1 MSPLRRAL
9 QFFRPER
16 ARIAGVSVLML
27 AGIGANLL
35 KPWPMAVLVDSVL
48 GTKALPAAL
57 EPWANDKP
65 ALIVLLAVVTAVL
78 HLLHGGLSA
87 LQNYLA
93 IDIGL
98 RGLRRV
104 RNEVF
109 GWLQRLS
116 LRFHQGRNTGD
127 LIHRAAW
134 DTYSFQTLFQQGLM
148 TSASAALSF
157 GMMVVVMAQLNGRL
171 TLVALATVPLILLV
185 IRTFGARMT
194 EQGASAQQADSQV
207 TSLVQQN
214 IAALPLVQSYTREE
228 HEAQRFNTHTEQ
240 AQERRLRQHG
250 WEVAYWFAITAVFG
264 SGAAGIL
271 WLGANQVI
279 RGEATVGEL
288 LIFLAYLGQFY
299 EPLNQLSHVGATVA
313 NASVGA
319 QRVFEILDTPEEVK
333 DAPDARAVTSDRCQV
348 AGARKPASS
357 WTAVAERSG
366 DTALASREAEPSPT
380 ADRSA
385 GAQSG
390 VALPFPP
397 QSKTSR
403 ANEAAPLQ
411 LRGELAFDSVTFR
424 YADDREILRGITFTL
439 APGQSAALIGPS
451 GVGKT
456 TLLNLVPRFFDP
468 TGGTIRLDGADL
480 RSLRVRDVRSQIAI
494 VLQEPILLPTS
505 IAENIAYGR
514 PGATRAEIE
523 AAAKAANAHA
533 YIEKLPQQ
541 YTTIVGDGAA
551 RLSVGERQRLNL
563 ARAFL
568 KDAPILLLDEPTS
581 ALDAESEA
589 LVVESLK
596 RLMHGRTTLIVAH
609 RLSTIR
615 DLDKIVVLAEGRV
628 SETGTHAELLA
639 QGGYYSRVVSGQI
652 ALD

>member
-1 MSPLRRAL
+1 MRRGPCAHPLLSTLLRAL

-16 ARIAGVSVLML
+16 ARIAGVLALML

-48 GTKALPAAL
+48 GSKALPTAL
-57 EPWANDKP
+57 QSWSGDK
-65 ALIVLLAVVTAVL
+65 AGLIALLAGATVLL
-78 HLLHGGLSA
+78 HLLQGGLNA
-87 LQNYLA
+87 TQNFLA
-93 IDIGL
+93 ISVGL

-134 DTYSFQTLFQQGLM
+134 DTFSFQTLFQQGMM

-157 GMMVVVMAQLNGRL
+157 GLMVIVMAQLNGRL
-171 TLVALATVPLILLV
+171 TLIALATVPLLLLV
-185 IRTFGARMT
+185 IRTFGKRMT

-214 IAALPLVQSYTREE
+214 IAALPLVQSYTRED
-228 HEAQRFNTHTEQ
+228 HEAAHFSTHTEQ
-240 AQERRLRQHG
+240 AQERRLAQHG

-264 SGAAGIL
+264 GGTAGIL
-271 WLGANQVI
+271 WLGANEVL
-279 RGEATVGEL
+279 RGTATLGEL
-288 LIFLAYLGQFY
+288 LIFLTYLGQFY
-299 EPLNQLSHVGATVA
+299 EPLNQLSHVGATVS

-319 QRVFEILDTPEEVK
+319 KRVFEILDTPEEVK
-333 DAPDARAVTSDRCQV
+333 DAADA
-348 AGARKPASS
+348 KPVVRSS
-357 WTAVAERSG
+357 
-366 DTALASREAEPSPT
+366 
-380 ADRSA
+380 
-385 GAQSG
+385 
-390 VALPFPP
+390 
-397 QSKTSR
+397 
-403 ANEAAPLQ
+403 
-411 LRGELAFDSVTFR
+411 LRGELTFSSVTFR
-424 YADDREILRGITFTL
+424 YTDDREILRDLSFTL
-439 APGQSAALIGPS
+439 APGQSAAIIGPS

-468 TGGTIRLDGADL
+468 SSGSIQLDGADL
-480 RSLRVRDVRSQIAI
+480 RSLRVRDLRAHVAI

-523 AAAKAANAHA
+523 AAAKAANAHT
-533 YIEKLPQQ
+533 YIEKLPQK
-541 YTTIVGDGAA
+541 YDTLVGDGAA

-596 RLMHGRTTLIVAH
+596 RLMRGRTTLIVAH

-615 DLDKIVVLAEGRV
+615 NLDKILVLEDGRV
-628 SETGTHAELLA
+628 SESGTHEELLA
-639 QGGYYSRVVSGQI
+639 KGGYYARVVSGQI

>member
-1 MSPLRRAL
+1 VSPLRRAL

-57 EPWANDKP
+57 QAWSNDKA
-65 ALIVLLAVVTAVL
+65 ALIVLLAAVTAVL
-78 HLLHGGLSA
+78 HLLHGGLNA
-87 LQNYLA
+87 TQNYLA

-171 TLVALATVPLILLV
+171 TLVALATVPLLLLV

-228 HEAQRFNTHTEQ
+228 HEAERFNTHTEQ
-240 AQERRLRQHG
+240 AQVRRLRQHG

-288 LIFLAYLGQFY
+288 LIFLTYLGQFY

-333 DAPDARAVTSDRCQV
+333 DVPDAQPVV
-348 AGARKPASS
+348 H
-357 WTAVAERSG
+357 
-366 DTALASREAEPSPT
+366 
-380 ADRSA
+380 SA
-385 GAQSG
+385 
-390 VALPFPP
+390 
-397 QSKTSR
+397 
-403 ANEAAPLQ
+403 
-411 LRGELAFDSVTFR
+411 LRGELAFNAVTFR
-424 YADDREILRGITFTL
+424 YADDREILRGISFTL

-468 TGGTIRLDGADL
+468 TGGNILLDGVDL

-541 YTTIVGDGAA
+541 YDTVVGDGAA

-628 SETGTHAELLA
+628 SEIGTHTELLA
-639 QGGYYSRVVSGQI
+639 QGGYYARVVSGQI

>member
-1 MSPLRRAL
+1 MRRGPFAHPLLSTLLRAL

-16 ARIAGVSVLML
+16 ARIVGVLALML

-35 KPWPMAVLVDSVL
+35 KPWPMAVLVDCVL
-48 GTKALPAAL
+48 GSKALPTAL
-57 EPWANDKP
+57 QSWSGDK
-65 ALIVLLAVVTAVL
+65 ATLIALLAGATVLL
-78 HLLHGGLSA
+78 HLLQGGLNA
-87 LQNYLA
+87 TQNFLA
-93 IDIGL
+93 ISVGL

-134 DTYSFQTLFQQGLM
+134 DTFSFQTLFQQGMM

-157 GMMVVVMAQLNGRL
+157 GLMVVVMAQLNGRL
-171 TLVALATVPLILLV
+171 TLIALATVPLLLLV
-185 IRTFGARMT
+185 IRTFGKRMT

-214 IAALPLVQSYTREE
+214 IAALPLVQSYTRED
-228 HEAQRFNTHTEQ
+228 HEAAHFSTHTEQ
-240 AQERRLRQHG
+240 AQERRLAQHG

-264 SGAAGIL
+264 GGTAGIL
-271 WLGANQVI
+271 WLGANEVL
-279 RGEATVGEL
+279 RGTATLGEL
-288 LIFLAYLGQFY
+288 LIFLTYLGQFY
-299 EPLNQLSHVGATVA
+299 EPLNQLSHVGATVS

-319 QRVFEILDTPEEVK
+319 KRVFEILDTPEEVK
-333 DAPDARAVTSDRCQV
+333 DAADA
-348 AGARKPASS
+348 KPVVRSS
-357 WTAVAERSG
+357 
-366 DTALASREAEPSPT
+366 
-380 ADRSA
+380 
-385 GAQSG
+385 
-390 VALPFPP
+390 
-397 QSKTSR
+397 
-403 ANEAAPLQ
+403 
-411 LRGELAFDSVTFR
+411 LRGELTFSSVAFR
-424 YADDREILRGITFTL
+424 YSDDREILRDLSFTL
-439 APGQSAALIGPS
+439 APGQSAAIIGPS

-468 TGGTIRLDGADL
+468 SGGSIQLDGADL
-480 RSLRVRDVRSQIAI
+480 RSLRVRDLRAHVAI

-523 AAAKAANAHA
+523 AAAKAANAHT
-533 YIEKLPQQ
+533 YIEKLPQK
-541 YTTIVGDGAA
+541 YDTLVGDGAA

-596 RLMHGRTTLIVAH
+596 RLMRGRTTLIVAH

-615 DLDKIVVLAEGRV
+615 NLDKILVLEDGRV
-628 SETGTHAELLA
+628 SESGTHEELLA
-639 QGGYYSRVVSGQI
+639 KGGYYARVVSGQI

>member
-1 MSPLRRAL
+1 MSTLLRAL

-16 ARIAGVSVLML
+16 ARIAGVLALML

-35 KPWPMAVLVDSVL
+35 KPWPMAVLVDCVL
-48 GTKALPAAL
+48 GSKALPNAL
-57 EPWANDKP
+57 QTWSNDK
-65 ALIVLLAVVTAVL
+65 ATRIALLAGATVLL
-78 HLLHGGLSA
+78 HLLQGGLNA
-87 LQNYLA
+87 TQNFLA
-93 IDIGL
+93 ISIGL

-116 LRFHQGRNTGD
+116 LRFHQGRSTGD

-134 DTYSFQTLFQQGLM
+134 DTYSFQTLFQQGMM

-157 GMMVVVMAQLNGRL
+157 GLMVVVMAQLNGRL
-171 TLVALATVPLILLV
+171 TLIALATVPLLLLV
-185 IRTFGARMT
+185 IRTFGQRMT

-228 HEAQRFNTHTEQ
+228 HEAARFGTHTEQ
-240 AQERRLRQHG
+240 AQERRLAQHG
-250 WEVAYWFAITAVFG
+250 WEVAYWFAITTVFG
-264 SGAAGIL
+264 GGAAGIL
-271 WLGANQVI
+271 WLGANQVL
-279 RGEATVGEL
+279 RGEATIGEL
-288 LIFLAYLGQFY
+288 LIFLTYLGQFY
-299 EPLNQLSHVGATVA
+299 EPLNQLSHVGATVS
-313 NASVGA
+313 NATVGA
-319 QRVFEILDTPEEVK
+319 KRVFEILDTPEEVK
-333 DAPDARAVTSDRCQV
+333 DAPDARPVFRAACSVSE
-348 AGARKPASS
+348 P
-357 WTAVAERSG
+357 TAVSARS
-366 DTALASREAEPSPT
+366 TQHATRNTPEALK
-380 ADRSA
+380 
-385 GAQSG
+385 
-390 VALPFPP
+390 L
-397 QSKTSR
+397 K
-403 ANEAAPLQ
+403 
-411 LRGELAFDSVTFR
+411 GELTFDSVTFR
-424 YADDREILRGITFTL
+424 YADDREILRGVSFTL
-439 APGQSAALIGPS
+439 APGQSAAIIGPS

-468 TGGTIRLDGADL
+468 TGGAIQLDGADL
-480 RSLRVRDVRSQIAI
+480 RSLRVRDLRAHVAI

-523 AAAKAANAHA
+523 AAAKAANAHI
-533 YIEKLPQQ
+533 YIERLPQK
-541 YTTIVGDGAA
+541 YDTIVGDGAA

-596 RLMHGRTTLIVAH
+596 RLMRGRTTLIVAH

-615 DLDKIVVLAEGRV
+615 ALDKIVVLEDGRV
-628 SETGTHAELLA
+628 SETGTHTELLA
-639 QGGYYSRVVSGQI
+639 RGGYYARVVNGQI
-652 ALD
+652 ALE

>member
-1 MSPLRRAL
+1 MRRGPCAHPLLSTLLRAL

-16 ARIAGVSVLML
+16 ARIAGVLALML

-48 GTKALPAAL
+48 GSKALPTAL
-57 EPWANDKP
+57 QSWSGDK
-65 ALIVLLAVVTAVL
+65 AGLIALLAGATVLL
-78 HLLHGGLSA
+78 HLLQGGLNA
-87 LQNYLA
+87 TQNFLA
-93 IDIGL
+93 ISVGL

-134 DTYSFQTLFQQGLM
+134 DTFSFQTLFQQGMM

-157 GMMVVVMAQLNGRL
+157 GLMVIVMAQLNGRL
-171 TLVALATVPLILLV
+171 TLIALATVPLLLLV
-185 IRTFGARMT
+185 IRTFGKRMT

-214 IAALPLVQSYTREE
+214 IAALPLVQSYTRED
-228 HEAQRFNTHTEQ
+228 HEAAHFSTHTEQ
-240 AQERRLRQHG
+240 AQERRLAQHG

-264 SGAAGIL
+264 GGTAGIL
-271 WLGANQVI
+271 WLGANEVL
-279 RGEATVGEL
+279 RGTATLGEL
-288 LIFLAYLGQFY
+288 LIFLTYLGQFY
-299 EPLNQLSHVGATVA
+299 EPLNQLSHVGATVS

-319 QRVFEILDTPEEVK
+319 KRVFEILDTPEEVK
-333 DAPDARAVTSDRCQV
+333 DAADA
-348 AGARKPASS
+348 KPVVRSS
-357 WTAVAERSG
+357 
-366 DTALASREAEPSPT
+366 
-380 ADRSA
+380 
-385 GAQSG
+385 
-390 VALPFPP
+390 
-397 QSKTSR
+397 
-403 ANEAAPLQ
+403 
-411 LRGELAFDSVTFR
+411 LRGELTFSSVTFR
-424 YADDREILRGITFTL
+424 YTDDREILRDLSFTL
-439 APGQSAALIGPS
+439 APGQSAAIIGPS

-468 TGGTIRLDGADL
+468 SGGSIQLDGADL
-480 RSLRVRDVRSQIAI
+480 RSLRVRDLRAHVAI

-523 AAAKAANAHA
+523 AAAKAANAHT
-533 YIEKLPQQ
+533 YIEKLPQK
-541 YTTIVGDGAA
+541 YDTLVGDGAA

-596 RLMHGRTTLIVAH
+596 RLMRGRTTLIVAH

-615 DLDKIVVLAEGRV
+615 NLDKILVLEDGRV
-628 SETGTHAELLA
+628 SEAGTHEELLA
-639 QGGYYSRVVSGQI
+639 KGGYYARVVNGQI

>member
-1 MSPLRRAL
+1 VSTLLRAL

-16 ARIAGVSVLML
+16 ARIAGVLALML
-27 AGIGANLL
+27 AGIAANLL

-48 GTKALPAAL
+48 GEKALPAAL
-57 EPWANDKP
+57 QSWSGDKT
-65 ALIVLLAVVTAVL
+65 ALIALLAGATVLL
-78 HLLHGGLSA
+78 HLLHGGLNA
-87 LQNYLA
+87 TQNFLA
-93 IDIGL
+93 ISVGL

-134 DTYSFQTLFQQGLM
+134 DTYSFQTLFQQGMM
-148 TSASAALSF
+148 TTASAALSF
-157 GMMVVVMAQLNGRL
+157 GLMVVVMAQLNGRL
-171 TLVALATVPLILLV
+171 TLIALATVPLLLLV
-185 IRTFGARMT
+185 IRTFGRRMA

-214 IAALPLVQSYTREE
+214 ISALPLVQSYTRED
-228 HEAQRFNTHTEQ
+228 HESARFGTHTEE
-240 AQERRLRQHG
+240 AQERRLAQHG

-264 SGAAGIL
+264 GGTAGIL
-271 WLGANQVI
+271 WLGANEVL
-279 RGEATVGEL
+279 RGTTTLGEL
-288 LIFLAYLGQFY
+288 LIFLTYLGQFY
-299 EPLNQLSHVGATVA
+299 EPLNQLSHVGATVS

-319 QRVFEILDTPEEVK
+319 KRVFEILDTPEEVK
-333 DAPDARAVTSDRCQV
+333 DAVDARGVTSDKWQV
-348 AGARKPASS
+348 TGDARRVSTSPLSPA
-357 WTAVAERSG
+357 
-366 DTALASREAEPSPT
+366 
-380 ADRSA
+380 
-385 GAQSG
+385 
-390 VALPFPP
+390 
-397 QSKTSR
+397 TSH
-403 ANEAAPLQ
+403 LS
-411 LRGELAFDSVTFR
+411 LHGELTFNSVAFR
-424 YADDREILRGITFTL
+424 YSDDREILRGVSFTL
-439 APGQSAALIGPS
+439 APGQSAAVIGPS

-468 TGGTIRLDGADL
+468 TGGSIQLDGADL
-480 RSLRVRDVRSQIAI
+480 RDLRVRDLRAHVAI

-514 PGATRAEIE
+514 PGATHAEIE

-533 YIEKLPQQ
+533 YIEKLPQK
-541 YTTIVGDGAA
+541 YNTMVGDGAA

-615 DLDKIVVLAEGRV
+615 NLDKILVMEDGRL
-628 SETGTHAELLA
+628 SEAGTHEELLA
-639 QGGYYSRVVSGQI
+639 KGGYYARVVSGQV

>member
-1 MSPLRRAL
+1 MTTLLRAL
-9 QFFRPER
+9 RFFRPER
-16 ARIAGVSVLML
+16 ARLAGVLALML
-27 AGIGANLL
+27 VGIGANLL

-57 EPWANDKP
+57 QSWSGDKA
-65 ALIVLLAVVTAVL
+65 ALIAVLAGATVLL
-78 HLLHGGLSA
+78 HLLQGGLNA
-87 LQNYLA
+87 TQNFLA
-93 IDIGL
+93 ISIGL

-116 LRFHQGRNTGD
+116 LRFHQGRSTGD

-157 GMMVVVMAQLNGRL
+157 GLMVVVMAQLNGRL
-171 TLVALATVPLILLV
+171 TLVALATVPLLLLV
-185 IRTFGARMT
+185 IRTFGRRMT
-194 EQGASAQQADSQV
+194 EQGATAQQADSQV

-228 HEAQRFNTHTEQ
+228 QEAERFGSHTEA
-240 AQERRLRQHG
+240 AQERRLAQHG

-264 SGAAGIL
+264 GGAAGIL
-271 WLGANQVI
+271 WLGANQVL
-279 RGEATVGEL
+279 RGEATIGEL
-288 LIFLAYLGQFY
+288 LIFLTYLGQFY
-299 EPLNQLSHVGATVA
+299 EPLNQLSHVGATVS

-319 QRVFEILDTPEEVK
+319 KRVFEILDTPEEVK
-333 DAPDARAVTSDRCQV
+333 DAPEARPVVRGAWCVTES
-348 AGARKPASS
+348 AHAPAP
-357 WTAVAERSG
+357 TH
-366 DTALASREAEPSPT
+366 ASRTLHP
-380 ADRSA
+380 
-385 GAQSG
+385 
-390 VALPFPP
+390 AL
-397 QSKTSR
+397 
-403 ANEAAPLQ
+403 E
-411 LRGELAFDSVTFR
+411 LRGELAFDSVAFR
-424 YADDREILRGITFTL
+424 YADDREILRGVSFIL
-439 APGQSAALIGPS
+439 APGQSAAIIGPS

-468 TGGTIRLDGADL
+468 AGGAVRLDGADL
-480 RSLRVRDVRSQIAI
+480 RTLRVRDLRAQVAI

-514 PGATRAEIE
+514 PGATHAEIE
-523 AAAKAANAHA
+523 AAAKAANAHV
-533 YIEKLPQQ
+533 YIEKLPQK
-541 YTTIVGDGAA
+541 YDTVVGDGAA

-596 RLMHGRTTLIVAH
+596 RLMRGRTTLIVAH

-615 DLDKIVVLAEGRV
+615 DLDKIVVLEDGRV
-628 SETGTHAELLA
+628 SESGPHDELLA
-639 QGGYYSRVVSGQI
+639 KGGYYARVVSGQI

>member
-1 MSPLRRAL
+1 VSTLLRAL

-16 ARIAGVSVLML
+16 GRIAGVLALMF

-48 GTKALPAAL
+48 GSKALPTALQAWSSDKAAL
-57 EPWANDKP
+57 IA
-65 ALIVLLAVVTAVL
+65 LLAGATVLL
-78 HLLHGGLSA
+78 HLLQGGLNA
-87 LQNYLA
+87 TQNFLA
-93 IDIGL
+93 ISVGL

-116 LRFHQGRNTGD
+116 LRFHQGRKTGD

-134 DTYSFQTLFQQGLM
+134 DTYSFQTLFQQGMM
-148 TSASAALSF
+148 TTASAAVSF
-157 GMMVVVMAQLNGRL
+157 ALMVIVMAQLNGRL
-171 TLVALATVPLILLV
+171 TLVALATVPLLLLV
-185 IRTFGARMT
+185 IRTFGKRMT

-214 IAALPLVQSYTREE
+214 IAALPLVQSYTRED
-228 HEAQRFNTHTEQ
+228 HEAARFGTHTEQ
-240 AQERRLRQHG
+240 AQERRLAQHG

-264 SGAAGIL
+264 GGTAGIL
-271 WLGANQVI
+271 WLGANEVL
-279 RGEATVGEL
+279 RGAATLGEL
-288 LIFLAYLGQFY
+288 LIFLTYLGQFY
-299 EPLNQLSHVGATVA
+299 EPLNQLSHVGATVS

-319 QRVFEILDTPEEVK
+319 KRVFEILDTPEEVK
-333 DAPDARAVTSDRCQV
+333 DAP
-348 AGARKPASS
+348 GAREVRNQESAS
-357 WTAVAERSG
+357 
-366 DTALASREAEPSPT
+366 ALASPTRPLSPN
-380 ADRSA
+380 
-385 GAQSG
+385 
-390 VALPFPP
+390 
-397 QSKTSR
+397 SR
-403 ANEAAPLQ
+403 LLTPDSSPLS
-411 LRGELAFDSVTFR
+411 LRGALTFSAVTFR
-424 YADDREILRGITFTL
+424 YAEDRDILRGLSFTL
-439 APGQSAALIGPS
+439 APGQSAAIIGPS

-468 TGGTIRLDGADL
+468 TGGSIQLDGADL
-480 RSLRVRDVRSQIAI
+480 RSLRVRDLRAHVAI

-514 PGATRAEIE
+514 PGATRAEVE

-533 YIEKLPQQ
+533 YIERLPQK
-541 YTTIVGDGAA
+541 YDTVVGDGAA

-596 RLMHGRTTLIVAH
+596 RLMRGRTTLIVAH

-615 DLDKIVVLAEGRV
+615 HLDKILVLEDGRV
-628 SETGTHAELLA
+628 SETGTHDELVA
-639 QGGYYSRVVSGQI
+639 HGGYYARVVSGQI

>member
-1 MSPLRRAL
+1 MSTLLRAL
-9 QFFRPER
+9 RFFRPER
-16 ARIAGVSVLML
+16 TRIAGVLALML
-27 AGIGANLL
+27 AGIAANLL

-48 GTKALPAAL
+48 GEKALPAAL
-57 EPWANDKP
+57 QSWSGDKT
-65 ALIVLLAVVTAVL
+65 ALIALLAGATVLL
-78 HLLHGGLSA
+78 HLLQGGLNA
-87 LQNYLA
+87 TQNFLA
-93 IDIGL
+93 ISVGL

-134 DTYSFQTLFQQGLM
+134 DTYSFQTLFQQGMM
-148 TSASAALSF
+148 TTASAALSF
-157 GMMVVVMAQLNGRL
+157 GLMVIVMAQLNGRL
-171 TLVALATVPLILLV
+171 TLIALATVPLLLLV
-185 IRTFGARMT
+185 IRTFGKRMA

-214 IAALPLVQSYTREE
+214 ISALPLVQSYTREE
-228 HEAQRFNTHTEQ
+228 HESARFGTHTEQ
-240 AQERRLRQHG
+240 AQEKRLSQHG

-264 SGAAGIL
+264 GGTAGIL
-271 WLGANQVI
+271 WLGANEVL
-279 RGEATVGEL
+279 RGTTTLGEL
-288 LIFLAYLGQFY
+288 LIFLTYLGQFY
-299 EPLNQLSHVGATVA
+299 EPLNQLSHVGATVS

-319 QRVFEILDTPEEVK
+319 KRVFEILDTAEEVK
-333 DAPDARAVTSDRCQV
+333 DAPDAKAVFRA
-348 AGARKPASS
+348 AGSVSEPPAASAR
-357 WTAVAERSG
+357 
-366 DTALASREAEPSPT
+366 DTQHATRNTQQALS
-380 ADRSA
+380 
-385 GAQSG
+385 
-390 VALPFPP
+390 
-397 QSKTSR
+397 
-403 ANEAAPLQ
+403 
-411 LRGELAFDSVTFR
+411 LRGELTFSSVAFR
-424 YADDREILRGITFTL
+424 YSDDREILRGVSFTL
-439 APGQSAALIGPS
+439 APGQSAAVIGPS

-468 TGGTIRLDGADL
+468 TGGSIQLDGADL
-480 RSLRVRDVRSQIAI
+480 RDLRVRDLRSHVAI

-514 PGATRAEIE
+514 PGATHAEIE

-533 YIEKLPQQ
+533 YIEKLPQK
-541 YTTIVGDGAA
+541 YNTVVGDGAA

-615 DLDKIVVLAEGRV
+615 SLDKILVMEDGRL
-628 SETGTHAELLA
+628 SESGTHEELLA
-639 QGGYYSRVVSGQI
+639 KGGYYARVVSGQV
-652 ALD
+652 ALE

>member
-1 MSPLRRAL
+1 VSPLRRAL

-57 EPWANDKP
+57 LAWSNDKA
-65 ALIVLLAVVTAVL
+65 ALIVMLAAVTAVL
-78 HLLHGGLSA
+78 HLLHGGLNA
-87 LQNYLA
+87 TQNYLA

-171 TLVALATVPLILLV
+171 TLVALATVPLLLLV

-228 HEAQRFNTHTEQ
+228 HEAERFNTHTEQ
-240 AQERRLRQHG
+240 AQVRRLRQHG

-279 RGEATVGEL
+279 QGEATVGEL
-288 LIFLAYLGQFY
+288 LIFLTYLGQFY

-333 DAPDARAVTSDRCQV
+333 DAPDAQPVV
-348 AGARKPASS
+348 
-357 WTAVAERSG
+357 
-366 DTALASREAEPSPT
+366 
-380 ADRSA
+380 RSA
-385 GAQSG
+385 
-390 VALPFPP
+390 
-397 QSKTSR
+397 
-403 ANEAAPLQ
+403 
-411 LRGELAFDSVTFR
+411 LRGELAFNAVTFR
-424 YADDREILRGITFTL
+424 YADDREILRGINFTL

-468 TGGTIRLDGADL
+468 TGGTIFLDGVDL

-541 YTTIVGDGAA
+541 YDTIVGDGAA

-628 SETGTHAELLA
+628 SEIGTHTELLA
-639 QGGYYSRVVSGQI
+639 QGGYYARVVSGQI

>member
-1 MSPLRRAL
+1 MSPLLRAL

-16 ARIAGVSVLML
+16 ARLVGVAGLLL

-57 EPWANDKP
+57 QAWSNDP
-65 ALIVLLAVVTAVL
+65 PTLILLLAVVTAVL
-78 HLLHGGLSA
+78 HLLHGGLNA
-87 LQNYLA
+87 LHNYLA

-171 TLVALATVPLILLV
+171 TLVALATVPLLLLV

-240 AQERRLRQHG
+240 AQSRRLRQHG

-271 WLGANQVI
+271 WLGANQVVQ
-279 RGEATVGEL
+279 GEATVGEL

-333 DAPDARAVTSDRCQV
+333 DAPDA
-348 AGARKPASS
+348 KP
-357 WTAVAERSG
+357 VV
-366 DTALASREAEPSPT
+366 
-380 ADRSA
+380 RSA
-385 GAQSG
+385 
-390 VALPFPP
+390 
-397 QSKTSR
+397 
-403 ANEAAPLQ
+403 
-411 LRGELAFDSVTFR
+411 LRGELTFDSVTFR
-424 YADDREILRGITFTL
+424 YADDRPVLRGINFTL

-468 TGGTIRLDGADL
+468 TGGAILLDGTDL

-541 YTTIVGDGAA
+541 YDTLVGDGAA

-589 LVVESLK
+589 LVVQSLK
-596 RLMHGRTTLIVAH
+596 RLMHGRTTFIVAH

-628 SETGTHAELLA
+628 SECGTPSELLA

>member
-1 MSPLRRAL
+1 MSTLLRAL

-16 ARIAGVSVLML
+16 ARIAGVLALML

-48 GTKALPAAL
+48 GSKALPTAL
-57 EPWANDKP
+57 QSWSGDK
-65 ALIVLLAVVTAVL
+65 AGLIALLAGATVLL
-78 HLLHGGLSA
+78 HLLQGGLNA
-87 LQNYLA
+87 TQNFLA
-93 IDIGL
+93 ISVGL

-134 DTYSFQTLFQQGLM
+134 DTFSFQTLFQQGMM

-157 GMMVVVMAQLNGRL
+157 GLMVIVMAQLNGRL
-171 TLVALATVPLILLV
+171 TLIALATVPLLLLV
-185 IRTFGARMT
+185 IRTFGKRMT

-214 IAALPLVQSYTREE
+214 IAALPLVQSYTCED
-228 HEAQRFNTHTEQ
+228 HEAAHFSTHTEQ
-240 AQERRLRQHG
+240 AQERRLAQHG

-264 SGAAGIL
+264 GGTAGIL
-271 WLGANQVI
+271 WLGANEVL
-279 RGEATVGEL
+279 RGTATLGEL
-288 LIFLAYLGQFY
+288 LIFLTYLGQFY
-299 EPLNQLSHVGATVA
+299 EPLNQLSHVGATVS

-319 QRVFEILDTPEEVK
+319 KRVFEILDTPEEVK
-333 DAPDARAVTSDRCQV
+333 DAADA
-348 AGARKPASS
+348 KPVVRSS
-357 WTAVAERSG
+357 
-366 DTALASREAEPSPT
+366 
-380 ADRSA
+380 
-385 GAQSG
+385 
-390 VALPFPP
+390 
-397 QSKTSR
+397 
-403 ANEAAPLQ
+403 
-411 LRGELAFDSVTFR
+411 LRGELTFSSVTFR
-424 YADDREILRGITFTL
+424 YTDDREILRDLSFTL
-439 APGQSAALIGPS
+439 APGQSAAIIGPS

-468 TGGTIRLDGADL
+468 SSGSIQLDGADL
-480 RSLRVRDVRSQIAI
+480 RSLRVRDLRAHVAI

-523 AAAKAANAHA
+523 AAAKAANAHT
-533 YIEKLPQQ
+533 YIEKLPQK
-541 YTTIVGDGAA
+541 YDTLVGDGAA

-596 RLMHGRTTLIVAH
+596 RLMRGRTTLIVAH

-615 DLDKIVVLAEGRV
+615 NLDKILVLEDGRV
-628 SETGTHAELLA
+628 SEAGTHAELLA
-639 QGGYYSRVVSGQI
+639 KGGYYARVVSGQI

>member
-1 MSPLRRAL
+1 MRRGPCAHPLLSTLLRAL

-16 ARIAGVSVLML
+16 ARIAGVLALML

-48 GTKALPAAL
+48 GSKALPTAL
-57 EPWANDKP
+57 QSWSGDK
-65 ALIVLLAVVTAVL
+65 AGLIALLAGATVLL
-78 HLLHGGLSA
+78 HLLQGGLNA
-87 LQNYLA
+87 TQNFLA
-93 IDIGL
+93 ISVGL

-134 DTYSFQTLFQQGLM
+134 DTFSFQTLFQQGMM

-157 GMMVVVMAQLNGRL
+157 GLMVIVMAQLNGRL
-171 TLVALATVPLILLV
+171 TLIALATVPLLLLV
-185 IRTFGARMT
+185 IRTFGKRMT

-214 IAALPLVQSYTREE
+214 IAALPLVQSYTRED
-228 HEAQRFNTHTEQ
+228 HEAAHFSTHTEQ
-240 AQERRLRQHG
+240 AQERRLAQHG

-264 SGAAGIL
+264 GGTAGIL
-271 WLGANQVI
+271 WLGANEVL
-279 RGEATVGEL
+279 RGTATLGEL
-288 LIFLAYLGQFY
+288 LIFLTYLGQFY
-299 EPLNQLSHVGATVA
+299 EPLNQLSHVGATVS

-319 QRVFEILDTPEEVK
+319 KRVFEILDTPEEVK
-333 DAPDARAVTSDRCQV
+333 DAADA
-348 AGARKPASS
+348 KPVVRSS
-357 WTAVAERSG
+357 
-366 DTALASREAEPSPT
+366 
-380 ADRSA
+380 
-385 GAQSG
+385 
-390 VALPFPP
+390 
-397 QSKTSR
+397 
-403 ANEAAPLQ
+403 
-411 LRGELAFDSVTFR
+411 LRGELTFSSVTFR
-424 YADDREILRGITFTL
+424 YTDDREILRDLSFTL
-439 APGQSAALIGPS
+439 APGQSAAIIGPS

-468 TGGTIRLDGADL
+468 SSGSIQLDGADL
-480 RSLRVRDVRSQIAI
+480 RSLRVRDLRAHVAI

-523 AAAKAANAHA
+523 AAAKAANAHT
-533 YIEKLPQQ
+533 YIEKLPQK
-541 YTTIVGDGAA
+541 YDTLVGDGAA

-596 RLMHGRTTLIVAH
+596 RLMRGRTTLIVAH

-615 DLDKIVVLAEGRV
+615 NLDKILVLEDGRV
-628 SETGTHAELLA
+628 SEAGTHEELLA
-639 QGGYYSRVVSGQI
+639 KGGYYARVVNGQI

>member
-57 EPWANDKP
+57 LAWSNDKA
-65 ALIVLLAVVTAVL
+65 ALIVMLAAVTAVL
-78 HLLHGGLSA
+78 HLLHGGLNA
-87 LQNYLA
+87 TQNYLA

-171 TLVALATVPLILLV
+171 TLVALATVPLLLLV

-228 HEAQRFNTHTEQ
+228 HEAERFNTHTEQ
-240 AQERRLRQHG
+240 AQVRRLRQHG

-288 LIFLAYLGQFY
+288 LIFLTYLGQFY

-333 DAPDARAVTSDRCQV
+333 DVPDAQPVV
-348 AGARKPASS
+348 
-357 WTAVAERSG
+357 
-366 DTALASREAEPSPT
+366 
-380 ADRSA
+380 RSA
-385 GAQSG
+385 
-390 VALPFPP
+390 
-397 QSKTSR
+397 
-403 ANEAAPLQ
+403 
-411 LRGELAFDSVTFR
+411 LRGELAFNAVTFR
-424 YADDREILRGITFTL
+424 YADDREILRGINFTL

-468 TGGTIRLDGADL
+468 TGGTIFLDGADL

-541 YTTIVGDGAA
+541 YDTIVGDGAA

-628 SETGTHAELLA
+628 SEIGTHTELLA
-639 QGGYYSRVVSGQI
+639 RGGYYARVVSGQI

>member
-1 MSPLRRAL
+1 MSTLLRAL

-16 ARIAGVSVLML
+16 ARIAGVLALML

-48 GTKALPAAL
+48 GSKALPTAL
-57 EPWANDKP
+57 QAWSGDK
-65 ALIVLLAVVTAVL
+65 ATLIALLAGATVLL
-78 HLLHGGLSA
+78 HLLQGGLNA
-87 LQNYLA
+87 TQNFLA
-93 IDIGL
+93 ISIGL

-134 DTYSFQTLFQQGLM
+134 DTYSFQTLFQQGMM
-148 TSASAALSF
+148 TSVSAAVSF
-157 GMMVVVMAQLNGRL
+157 GLMVVVMAQLNGRL
-171 TLVALATVPLILLV
+171 TLVALATVPLLLLV
-185 IRTFGARMT
+185 IRTFGKRMT

-214 IAALPLVQSYTREE
+214 IAALPLVQSYTRED
-228 HEAQRFNTHTEQ
+228 HEAARFSTHTEQ
-240 AQERRLRQHG
+240 AQERRLAQHG

-264 SGAAGIL
+264 GGTAGIL
-271 WLGANQVI
+271 WLGANEVL
-279 RGEATVGEL
+279 RGTATLGEL
-288 LIFLAYLGQFY
+288 LIFLTYLGQFY
-299 EPLNQLSHVGATVA
+299 EPLNQLSHVGATVS

-319 QRVFEILDTPEEVK
+319 KRVFEILDTPEEVK
-333 DAPDARAVTSDRCQV
+333 DAPEAKSVVR
-348 AGARKPASS
+348 SS
-357 WTAVAERSG
+357 
-366 DTALASREAEPSPT
+366 
-380 ADRSA
+380 
-385 GAQSG
+385 
-390 VALPFPP
+390 
-397 QSKTSR
+397 
-403 ANEAAPLQ
+403 
-411 LRGELAFDSVTFR
+411 LRGELTFSAVIFR
-424 YADDREILRGITFTL
+424 YADDRDILRGLSFTL
-439 APGQSAALIGPS
+439 APGQSAAIIGPS

-468 TGGTIRLDGADL
+468 TGGSIQLDGADL
-480 RSLRVRDVRSQIAI
+480 RSLRVRDLRAHVAI

-514 PGATRAEIE
+514 PGATRAEVE

-533 YIEKLPQQ
+533 YIERLPQK
-541 YTTIVGDGAA
+541 YDTVVGDGAA

-596 RLMHGRTTLIVAH
+596 RLMRGRTTLIVAH

-615 DLDKIVVLAEGRV
+615 HLDKILVLEDGRV
-628 SETGTHAELLA
+628 SETGTHADLVA
-639 QGGYYSRVVSGQI
+639 QGGYYARVVSGQI

>member
-57 EPWANDKP
+57 QAWSNDKA
-65 ALIVLLAVVTAVL
+65 ALIVLLAAVTAVL
-78 HLLHGGLSA
+78 HLLHGGLNA
-87 LQNYLA
+87 TQNYLA

-171 TLVALATVPLILLV
+171 TLVALATVPLLLLV

-228 HEAQRFNTHTEQ
+228 HEAERFNTHTEQ
-240 AQERRLRQHG
+240 AQVRRLRQHG

-288 LIFLAYLGQFY
+288 LIFLTYLGQFY

-333 DAPDARAVTSDRCQV
+333 DAPDAQPVV
-348 AGARKPASS
+348 
-357 WTAVAERSG
+357 
-366 DTALASREAEPSPT
+366 
-380 ADRSA
+380 RSA
-385 GAQSG
+385 
-390 VALPFPP
+390 
-397 QSKTSR
+397 
-403 ANEAAPLQ
+403 
-411 LRGELAFDSVTFR
+411 LRGELAFNAVTFR
-424 YADDREILRGITFTL
+424 YADDREILRGINFTL

-468 TGGTIRLDGADL
+468 TGGTILLDGVDL

-541 YTTIVGDGAA
+541 YDTIVGDGAA

-628 SETGTHAELLA
+628 SEIGTHTELLA
-639 QGGYYSRVVSGQI
+639 RGGYYARVVSGQI

>member
-1 MSPLRRAL
+1 MSTLLRAL

-16 ARIAGVSVLML
+16 ARIAGVLALML

-48 GTKALPAAL
+48 GSKALPTAL
-57 EPWANDKP
+57 QSWSGDK
-65 ALIVLLAVVTAVL
+65 AGLIALLAGATVLL
-78 HLLHGGLSA
+78 HLLQGGLNA
-87 LQNYLA
+87 TQNFLA
-93 IDIGL
+93 ISVGL

-134 DTYSFQTLFQQGLM
+134 DTFSFQTLFQQGMM

-157 GMMVVVMAQLNGRL
+157 GLMVIVMAQLNGRL
-171 TLVALATVPLILLV
+171 TLIALATVPLLLLV
-185 IRTFGARMT
+185 IRTFGKRMT

-214 IAALPLVQSYTREE
+214 IAALPLVQSYTRED
-228 HEAQRFNTHTEQ
+228 HEAAHFSTHTEQ
-240 AQERRLRQHG
+240 AQERRLAQHG

-264 SGAAGIL
+264 GGTAGIL
-271 WLGANQVI
+271 WLGANEVL
-279 RGEATVGEL
+279 RGTATLGEL
-288 LIFLAYLGQFY
+288 LIFLTYLGQFY
-299 EPLNQLSHVGATVA
+299 EPLNQLSHVGATVS

-319 QRVFEILDTPEEVK
+319 KRVFEILDTPEEVK
-333 DAPDARAVTSDRCQV
+333 DAADA
-348 AGARKPASS
+348 KPVVRSS
-357 WTAVAERSG
+357 
-366 DTALASREAEPSPT
+366 
-380 ADRSA
+380 
-385 GAQSG
+385 
-390 VALPFPP
+390 
-397 QSKTSR
+397 
-403 ANEAAPLQ
+403 
-411 LRGELAFDSVTFR
+411 LRGELTFSSVTFR
-424 YADDREILRGITFTL
+424 YTDDREILRDLSFTL
-439 APGQSAALIGPS
+439 APGQSAAIIGPS

-468 TGGTIRLDGADL
+468 SGGSIQLDGADL
-480 RSLRVRDVRSQIAI
+480 RSLRVRDLRAHVAI

-523 AAAKAANAHA
+523 AAAEAANAHI
-533 YIEKLPQQ
+533 YIEKLPQK
-541 YTTIVGDGAA
+541 YNTLVGDGAA

-596 RLMHGRTTLIVAH
+596 RLMRGRTTLIVAH

-615 DLDKIVVLAEGRV
+615 NLDKILVLEDGRV
-628 SETGTHAELLA
+628 SESGTHEELLA
-639 QGGYYSRVVSGQI
+639 KGGYYARVVSGQI

>member
-57 EPWANDKP
+57 QAWSNDKA
-65 ALIVLLAVVTAVL
+65 ALIVMLAAVTAVL
-78 HLLHGGLSA
+78 HLLHGGLNA
-87 LQNYLA
+87 TQNYLA

-171 TLVALATVPLILLV
+171 TLVALATVPLLLLV

-228 HEAQRFNTHTEQ
+228 HEAERFNTHTEQ
-240 AQERRLRQHG
+240 AQVRRLRQHG

-288 LIFLAYLGQFY
+288 LIFLTYLGQFY

-333 DAPDARAVTSDRCQV
+333 DVPDAQPVV
-348 AGARKPASS
+348 
-357 WTAVAERSG
+357 
-366 DTALASREAEPSPT
+366 
-380 ADRSA
+380 RSA
-385 GAQSG
+385 
-390 VALPFPP
+390 
-397 QSKTSR
+397 
-403 ANEAAPLQ
+403 
-411 LRGELAFDSVTFR
+411 LRGELAFNAVTFR
-424 YADDREILRGITFTL
+424 YADDREILRGINFTL

-468 TGGTIRLDGADL
+468 TGGTIFLDGADL

-541 YTTIVGDGAA
+541 YDTIVGDGAA

-628 SETGTHAELLA
+628 SEIGTHTELLA
-639 QGGYYSRVVSGQI
+639 RGGYYARVVSGQI

>member
-57 EPWANDKP
+57 LAWSNDKA
-65 ALIVLLAVVTAVL
+65 ALIVMLAAVTAVL
-78 HLLHGGLSA
+78 HLLHGGLNA
-87 LQNYLA
+87 TQNYLA

-171 TLVALATVPLILLV
+171 TLVALATVPLLLLV

-228 HEAQRFNTHTEQ
+228 HEAERFNTHTEQ
-240 AQERRLRQHG
+240 AQVRRLRQHG

-288 LIFLAYLGQFY
+288 LIFLTYLGQFY

-333 DAPDARAVTSDRCQV
+333 DAPDAQPVV
-348 AGARKPASS
+348 
-357 WTAVAERSG
+357 
-366 DTALASREAEPSPT
+366 
-380 ADRSA
+380 RSA
-385 GAQSG
+385 
-390 VALPFPP
+390 
-397 QSKTSR
+397 
-403 ANEAAPLQ
+403 
-411 LRGELAFDSVTFR
+411 LRGELAFNAVTFR
-424 YADDREILRGITFTL
+424 YADDREILRGINFTL

-468 TGGTIRLDGADL
+468 TGGTIFLDGADL

-541 YTTIVGDGAA
+541 YDTIVGDGAA

-628 SETGTHAELLA
+628 SEIGTHTELLA
-639 QGGYYSRVVSGQI
+639 RGGYYARVVSGQI

>member
-1 MSPLRRAL
+1 LSTLLRAL

-16 ARIAGVSVLML
+16 ARIAGVLALML

-48 GTKALPAAL
+48 GSKALPTAL
-57 EPWANDKP
+57 QSWSGDK
-65 ALIVLLAVVTAVL
+65 AGLIALLAGATVLL
-78 HLLHGGLSA
+78 HLLQGGLNA
-87 LQNYLA
+87 TQNFLA
-93 IDIGL
+93 ISVGL

-134 DTYSFQTLFQQGLM
+134 DTFSFQTLFQQGMM

-157 GMMVVVMAQLNGRL
+157 GLMVIVMAQLNGRL
-171 TLVALATVPLILLV
+171 TLIALATVPLLLLV
-185 IRTFGARMT
+185 IRTFGKRMT

-214 IAALPLVQSYTREE
+214 IAALPLVQSYTRED
-228 HEAQRFNTHTEQ
+228 HEAARFGTRTEQ
-240 AQERRLRQHG
+240 AQERRLAQHG

-264 SGAAGIL
+264 GGTAGIL
-271 WLGANQVI
+271 WLGANEVL
-279 RGEATVGEL
+279 RGTATLGEL
-288 LIFLAYLGQFY
+288 LIFLTYLGQFY
-299 EPLNQLSHVGATVA
+299 EPLNQLSHVGATVS

-319 QRVFEILDTPEEVK
+319 KRVFEILDTPEEVK
-333 DAPDARAVTSDRCQV
+333 DAADA
-348 AGARKPASS
+348 KPVVRSS
-357 WTAVAERSG
+357 
-366 DTALASREAEPSPT
+366 
-380 ADRSA
+380 
-385 GAQSG
+385 
-390 VALPFPP
+390 
-397 QSKTSR
+397 
-403 ANEAAPLQ
+403 
-411 LRGELAFDSVTFR
+411 LRGELTFSSVTFR
-424 YADDREILRGITFTL
+424 YTDDREILRDLSFTL
-439 APGQSAALIGPS
+439 APGQSAAIIGPS

-468 TGGTIRLDGADL
+468 SGGSIQLDGADL
-480 RSLRVRDVRSQIAI
+480 RSLRVRDLRAHVAI

-523 AAAKAANAHA
+523 AAAKAANAHT
-533 YIEKLPQQ
+533 YIEKLPQK
-541 YTTIVGDGAA
+541 YDTLVGDGAA

-596 RLMHGRTTLIVAH
+596 RLMRGRTTLIVAH

-615 DLDKIVVLAEGRV
+615 NLDKILVLEDGRV
-628 SETGTHAELLA
+628 SEAGTHAELLA
-639 QGGYYSRVVSGQI
+639 KGGYYARVVSGQI

>member
-48 GTKALPAAL
+48 GTKALPTAL
-57 EPWANDKP
+57 QAWSNDKP
-65 ALIVLLAVVTAVL
+65 TLIVLLAAVTAVL
-78 HLLHGGLSA
+78 HLLHGGLYA
-87 LQNYLA
+87 TQNYLA

-171 TLVALATVPLILLV
+171 TLVALATVPLLLLV

-288 LIFLAYLGQFY
+288 LIFLTYLGQFY

-333 DAPDARAVTSDRCQV
+333 DAPDAQPVV
-348 AGARKPASS
+348 
-357 WTAVAERSG
+357 
-366 DTALASREAEPSPT
+366 
-380 ADRSA
+380 RSA
-385 GAQSG
+385 
-390 VALPFPP
+390 
-397 QSKTSR
+397 
-403 ANEAAPLQ
+403 
-411 LRGELAFDSVTFR
+411 LRGELAFNAVTFR
-424 YADDREILRGITFTL
+424 YADDREILRGISFTL

-541 YTTIVGDGAA
+541 YDTIVGDGAA

-615 DLDKIVVLAEGRV
+615 DLDKIVVLNEGRV
-628 SETGTHAELLA
+628 SELGTHTELLA